1 MLKKIYSALYSRQ
14 YSHIIAGVA
23 IICSAIL
30 LIGAFYYP
38 FIKSTFSVDFPDWIP
53 DWFSLHKELEEW
65 IVKKGKIP
73 VGNQYLLGII
83 KSLFIDGSYFLGII
97 IFLFSVVFPLLKIVL
112 SAVALIPSI
121 HGHTK
126 HSIIKT
132 ISYVSKWSMADV
144 FIVAVI
150 IVMFKAKGFN
160 FKFTAEAGIYFYAMS
175 AVLSSLA
182 ILLVM
187 RRAEFDKSS

>member
-1 MLKKIYSALYSRQ
+1 MLNKIYSARYSRQ
-14 YSHIIAGVA
+14 NSYIIAGVA
-23 IICSAIL
+23 IVCSAIL

-53 DWFSLHKELEEW
+53 NWFSLHKELEEW

-83 KSLFIDGSYFLGII
+83 KSLFSDGSYLLGII
-97 IFLFSVVFPLLKIVL
+97 IFLFSVVFPLLKIL
-112 SAVALIPSI
+112 LCSFALIPSI
-121 HGHTK
+121 HGDTK
-126 HSIIKT
+126 RSIIKT

-160 FKFTAEAGIYFYAMS
+160 FKFTAEPGIYFYALS

-182 ILLVM
+182 IILVM

>member
-1 MLKKIYSALYSRQ
+1 MLKNILAVIYNKKNSN
-14 YSHIIAGVA
+14 IIAAVA
-23 IICSAIL
+23 IICSALL

-53 DWFSLHKELEEW
+53 NWFSLHDELEEW

-83 KSLFIDGSYFLGII
+83 KSLFADGSFFLGII
-97 IFLFSVVFPLLKIVL
+97 IFLFSVVFPILKIVL
-112 SAVALIPSI
+112 CAVALISFQK
-121 HGHTK
+121 TDAK
-126 HSIIKT
+126 DKIIKA
-132 ISYVSKWSMADV
+132 IGYVSKWSMADV

-160 FKFTAEAGIYFYAMS
+160 FKFTAEPGIYFYAIS
-175 AVLSSLA
+175 AILSSLA
-182 ILLVM
+182 ILLIM
-187 RRAEFDKSS
+187 RQFGSERA

>member
-1 MLKKIYSALYSRQ
+1 MLKNILAVIYNKKNSN
-14 YSHIIAGVA
+14 IIAAVA
-23 IICSAIL
+23 IICSALL

-53 DWFSLHKELEEW
+53 NWFSLHDELEEW

-83 KSLFIDGSYFLGII
+83 KSLFADGSFFLGII
-97 IFLFSVVFPLLKIVL
+97 IFLFSVVFPILKIVL
-112 SAVALIPSI
+112 CTVALISFQK
-121 HGHTK
+121 TDAK
-126 HSIIKT
+126 DKIIKA
-132 ISYVSKWSMADV
+132 IGYVSKWSMADV

-160 FKFTAEAGIYFYAMS
+160 FKFTAEPGIYFYAIS
-175 AVLSSLA
+175 AILSSLA
-182 ILLVM
+182 ILLIM
-187 RRAEFDKSS
+187 RQFGSERA

>member
-1 MLKKIYSALYSRQ
+1 MLKNILAVIYNKKNSN
-14 YSHIIAGVA
+14 IIAAVA
-23 IICSAIL
+23 IICSALL

-53 DWFSLHKELEEW
+53 NWFSLHDELEEW

-83 KSLFIDGSYFLGII
+83 KSLFADGSFFLGII
-97 IFLFSVVFPLLKIVL
+97 IFLFSVVFPMLKIVL
-112 SAVALIPSI
+112 CAVALISFQK
-121 HGHTK
+121 TDAK
-126 HSIIKT
+126 DKIIKA
-132 ISYVSKWSMADV
+132 IGYVSKWSMADV

-160 FKFTAEAGIYFYAMS
+160 FKFTAEPGIYFYAIS
-175 AVLSSLA
+175 AILSSLA
-182 ILLVM
+182 ILLIM
-187 RRAEFDKSS
+187 RQFESERA

>member
-1 MLKKIYSALYSRQ
+1 MLKNILAVIYNKKNSK
-14 YSHIIAGVA
+14 IIAAVA
-23 IICSAIL
+23 IICSALL

-53 DWFSLHKELEEW
+53 NWFSLHDELEEW

-83 KSLFIDGSYFLGII
+83 KSLFADGSFFLGII
-97 IFLFSVVFPLLKIVL
+97 IFLFSVVFPILKIVL
-112 SAVALIPSI
+112 CAVALISFQK
-121 HGHTK
+121 TDAK
-126 HSIIKT
+126 DKIIKA
-132 ISYVSKWSMADV
+132 IGYVSKWSMADV

-160 FKFTAEAGIYFYAMS
+160 FKFTAEPGIYFYAIS
-175 AVLSSLA
+175 AILSSLA
-182 ILLVM
+182 ILLIM
-187 RRAEFDKSS
+187 RQFGSERA

>member
-1 MLKKIYSALYSRQ
+1 MKNILAVIYNKKNSN
-14 YSHIIAGVA
+14 IIAAVA
-23 IICSAIL
+23 IICSALL

-53 DWFSLHKELEEW
+53 NWFSLHDELEEW

-83 KSLFIDGSYFLGII
+83 KSLFADGSFFLGII
-97 IFLFSVVFPLLKIVL
+97 IFLFSVVFPMLKIVL
-112 SAVALIPSI
+112 CAVALISFQK
-121 HGHTK
+121 TDAK
-126 HSIIKT
+126 DKIIKA
-132 ISYVSKWSMADV
+132 IGYVSKWSMADV

-160 FKFTAEAGIYFYAMS
+160 FKFTAEPGIYFYAIS
-175 AVLSSLA
+175 AILSSLA
-182 ILLVM
+182 ILLIM
-187 RRAEFDKSS
+187 RQFESERA

>member
-1 MLKKIYSALYSRQ
+1 MLKNILAVIYNKQNSN
-14 YSHIIAGVA
+14 IIAAVA
-23 IICSAIL
+23 IICSALL

-53 DWFSLHKELEEW
+53 NWFSLHDELEEW

-83 KSLFIDGSYFLGII
+83 KSLFADGSFFLGII
-97 IFLFSVVFPLLKIVL
+97 IFLFSVVFPILKIVL
-112 SAVALIPSI
+112 CAVALISFQK
-121 HGHTK
+121 TDAK
-126 HSIIKT
+126 DKIIKA
-132 ISYVSKWSMADV
+132 IGYVSKWSMADV

-160 FKFTAEAGIYFYAMS
+160 FKFTAEPGIYFYAIS
-175 AVLSSLA
+175 AILSSLA
-182 ILLVM
+182 ILLIM
-187 RRAEFDKSS
+187 RQFESERA

>member
-1 MLKKIYSALYSRQ
+1 MIKKLVSVINNRK
-14 YSHIIAGVA
+14 YSHIITTAA
-23 IICSAIL
+23 IVLSAVL

-53 DWFSLHKELEEW
+53 NWFSLHKELEEW

-73 VGNQYLLGII
+73 VGYQYLLGII
-83 KSLFIDGSYFLGII
+83 KDLFKDGSYFLGII

-112 SAVALIPSI
+112 CAFALVPSK
-121 HGHTK
+121 TK
-126 HSIIKT
+126 DAKNKIIKA
-132 ISYVSKWSMADV
+132 IGYVSKWSMADV

-160 FKFTAEAGIYFYAMS
+160 FKFTAEWGLYFYALS
-175 AVLSSLA
+175 AILSSLA
-182 ILLVM
+182 ILLIM
-187 RRAEFDKSS
+187 RQVESETA

>member
-1 MLKKIYSALYSRQ
+1 MLKNILAVIYNKKNSN
-14 YSHIIAGVA
+14 IIAAVA
-23 IICSAIL
+23 IICSALL

-53 DWFSLHKELEEW
+53 NWFSLHDELEEW

-83 KSLFIDGSYFLGII
+83 KSLFADGSFFLGII
-97 IFLFSVVFPLLKIVL
+97 IFLFSVVFPMLKIVL
-112 SAVALIPSI
+112 CAVALISFQK
-121 HGHTK
+121 TDAK
-126 HSIIKT
+126 DRIIKA
-132 ISYVSKWSMADV
+132 IGYVSKWSMADV

-160 FKFTAEAGIYFYAMS
+160 FKFTAEPGIYFYAIS
-175 AVLSSLA
+175 AILSSLA
-182 ILLVM
+182 ILLIM
-187 RRAEFDKSS
+187 RQFESERA

>member
-1 MLKKIYSALYSRQ
+1 MLKNILAVIYNKKNSN
-14 YSHIIAGVA
+14 IIAAVA
-23 IICSAIL
+23 IICSALL

-53 DWFSLHKELEEW
+53 NWFSLHDELEEW

-83 KSLFIDGSYFLGII
+83 KSLFADGSFFLGII
-97 IFLFSVVFPLLKIVL
+97 IFLFSVVFPILKIVL
-112 SAVALIPSI
+112 CAVALISFQK
-121 HGHTK
+121 TDAK
-126 HSIIKT
+126 DKIIKA
-132 ISYVSKWSMADV
+132 IGYVSKWSMAAV

-160 FKFTAEAGIYFYAMS
+160 FKFTAEPGIYFYAIS
-175 AVLSSLA
+175 AILSSLA
-182 ILLVM
+182 ILLIM
-187 RRAEFDKSS
+187 RQFGSERA